1 MNNSDTISFSTK
13 SSELKN
19 DIKADGSDNGEESNN
34 KPDDD
39 TIKMFVGQIPKVY
52 FKKMYK
58 IVINSFHFRV
68 GMNQN

>member
-19 DIKADGSDNGEESNN
+19 DIIKADGSDNGEESNN

-52 FKKMYK
+52 FKKCIK
-58 IVINSFHFRV
+58 LLSIHFTSEL
-68 GMNQN
+68 G